1 MFTLNICT
9 VTENSLI
16 FGSILFPG
24 ANITLALLN
33 NAAFRITFAPSKS
46 REQQEKGGREEEG
59 GGGGEEEEEKVDD
72 TRTGDRWVS
81 PSGWDPEHSWAGEI
95 TYERLF

>member
-1 MFTLNICT
+1 MCRFSVSMFPLDICT

-16 FGSILFPG
+16 FGSFLFPG

-59 GGGGEEEEEKVDD
+59 GGGWRRRRRRRRKG
-72 TRTGDRWVS
+72 
-81 PSGWDPEHSWAGEI
+81 
-95 TYERLF
+95 

>member
-1 MFTLNICT
+1 MFTLDICT

-24 ANITLALLN
+24 ADITLALLN

-46 REQQEKGGREEEG
+46 WEQQEEGGREEEG
-59 GGGGEEEEEKVDD
+59 GGRGGEEEEKVDD
-72 TRTGDRWVS
+72 TRTGDR
-81 PSGWDPEHSWAGEI
+81 
-95 TYERLF
+95 